1 MHRLPVQGTEWH
13 TDNRGDLDAVE
24 STATYMY
31 YWYRMVPVKV
41 LLFYGIGSYRY
52 PYGKVSRILIY
63 S

>member
-13 TDNRGDLDAVE
+13 TDNRGEFHAQFYSAWGDLDAVE

-41 LLFYGIGSYRY
+41 LLFYGI
-52 PYGKVSRILIY
+52 PVSIW
-63 S
+63 